1 MNKRAFKFVFLT
13 GIILNIFL
21 ITTVAVAQ
29 YYDEGG
35 TRFFDN
41 FVININ
47 GGPTLFF
54 GDVQT
59 SPPFQED
66 WKLGFGVIFRKQFS
80 PLFSVGIQ
88 TLSAKLH
95 GSVLNWPDGS
105 AANLF
110 FDASLI
116 EFNLHTTINLSNAIF
131 GYNPE
136 RTIGVYGIAGV
147 GITNWTSTLVNSLN
161 NDILNQNGFGPDGK
175 NVWTPEIV
183 FPVGI
188 GLNIN
193 LSSNIGLNLESVYH
207 IINSDNLDA
216 KTTTEANNDKFLY
229 TSVGLSFS
237 LSGFNKTFTR
247 SGGGANNYDRDLA
260 KQQKYQEKM
269 ANKERKKQL
278 RDEQEQDR
286 RNQIDQR
293 KNRGRNKIGNDF
305 PVAAEYDLKYS
316 FREQKVV
323 STKPKITEETIADLP
338 PGEIVIIDDGKH
350 FITGVKP
357 AGTSTFGETNTNT
370 KLGSTLANIDE
381 NTLSSDIIR
390 IPETGTM
397 YTVQIMASQKPMT
410 NIPDLRRK
418 YFIGKQI
425 FISQKNNMYRYSAG
439 YFRTYEDAVI
449 YSKQLKENGLTDAFV
464 AIYQNG
470 SRILYRPK

>member
-1 MNKRAFKFVFLT
+1 M
-13 GIILNIFL
+13 
-21 ITTVAVAQ
+21 
-29 YYDEGG
+29 
-35 TRFFDN
+35 
-41 FVININ
+41 
-47 GGPTLFF
+47 
-54 GDVQT
+54 
-59 SPPFQED
+59 
-66 WKLGFGVIFRKQFS
+66 
-80 PLFSVGIQ
+80 
-88 TLSAKLH
+88 
-95 GSVLNWPDGS
+95 
-105 AANLF
+105 
-110 FDASLI
+110 
-116 EFNLHTTINLSNAIF
+116 
-131 GYNPE
+131 
-136 RTIGVYGIAGV
+136 
-147 GITNWTSTLVNSLN
+147 
-161 NDILNQNGFGPDGK
+161 
-175 NVWTPEIV
+175 
-183 FPVGI
+183 
-188 GLNIN
+188 
-193 LSSNIGLNLESVYH
+193 
-207 IINSDNLDA
+207 
-216 KTTTEANNDKFLY
+216 
-229 TSVGLSFS
+229 
-237 LSGFNKTFTR
+237 FTR

-464 AIYQNG
+464 AIYENG